1 MKILSMQG
9 YTFTTTAEHEV
20 VRDAKEK
27 LTYIALDLGTEIKT
41 ATVSSDK
48 EKVYELPDG
57 SVITVGSEHFRC
69 TEVMFK
75 PSLVGKEASGVH
87 DTTFQAIM
95 ECDVDMRKD
104 LRANVVLSSLM

>member
-1 MKILSMQG
+1 M
-9 YTFTTTAEHEV
+9 
-20 VRDAKEK
+20 
-27 LTYIALDLGTEIKT
+27 
-41 ATVSSDK
+41 
-48 EKVYELPDG
+48 
-57 SVITVGSEHFRC
+57 GSERLRC
-69 TEVMFK
+69 NEGMFP